1 MVMLC
6 TAPLLPTGP
15 PPLPPTEMY
24 AVTHSRIHLRT
35 PSETLPRG
43 IFVPR
48 SKIRHH
54 SNAVIVY
61 SRRTVAPV
69 SCCVRVRTLV
79 GYTLNVRNRNAVFPI
94 KDSAEHL

>member
-1 MVMLC
+1 MLC
-6 TAPLLPTGP
+6 TAPLLPNGP
-15 PPLPPTEMY
+15 LPLPPTAMY

-35 PSETLPRG
+35 TFETLPRG

-54 SNAVIVY
+54 SNAVIVH
-61 SRRTVAPV
+61 SCRTVVPV
-69 SCCVRVRTLV
+69 SCCVRVRALV
-79 GYTLNVRNRNAVFPI
+79 SYTLNVRNRNAVFPD